1 MVTSDMTETIFSLNT
16 PTIKVPK
23 SMTKSSVR
31 RSLRKVDL
39 SGNQLATIDDKFW
52 LNTNLESV
60 DLSNNKEPR
69 GGIRSSMDYEISIY
83 FSSSTTKA

>member
-1 MVTSDMTETIFSLNT
+1 MTISSGYFRCTGNYILTQSAHYNF
-16 PTIKVPK
+16 TIKVPK

-39 SGNQLATIDDKFW
+39 SGNELATIDDKFW

-69 GGIRSSMDYEISIY
+69 GAALLLRRL
-83 FSSSTTKA
+83 

>member
-1 MVTSDMTETIFSLNT
+1 
-16 PTIKVPK
+16 
-23 SMTKSSVR
+23 MTKSSVR

-39 SGNQLATIDDKFW
+39 SGNELATIDDKFW

-69 GGIRSSMDYEISIY
+69 GG
-83 FSSSTTKA
+83 TVAP